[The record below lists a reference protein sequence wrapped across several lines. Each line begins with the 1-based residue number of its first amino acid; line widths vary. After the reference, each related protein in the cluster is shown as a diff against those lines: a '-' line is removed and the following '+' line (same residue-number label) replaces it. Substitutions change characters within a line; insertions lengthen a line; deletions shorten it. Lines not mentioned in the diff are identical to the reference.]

1 MFSPK
6 KQPVLGSSSS
16 RAVHMCSRQS
26 VSLKTR
32 CFSQASIM
40 SVFSSSVWKCWLK
53 FLYPSILL
61 RCLSMAEQSGE
72 QPQCWNPSH
81 HYRAMSLFIT
91 NVSFQRAILA
101 FWLILGIIIQ
111 FGFFFFC
118 LLSNPLSEIIVIWI
132 CFKSKKHRTFLGLG
146 QSLSSK

>member
-1 MFSPK
+1 
-6 KQPVLGSSSS
+6 
-16 RAVHMCSRQS
+16 
-26 VSLKTR
+26 
-32 CFSQASIM
+32 
-40 SVFSSSVWKCWLK
+40 
-53 FLYPSILL
+53 
-61 RCLSMAEQSGE
+61 MAEQSGE
-72 QPQCWNPSH
+72 QPQRWNPSH

-111 FGFFFFC
+111 FGVFFFC